1 MVQFQDTR
9 KLITFSLRLRCSML
23 PQSDASPINV
33 KLLALS
39 VDIMLKRNNQQVCL
53 THCSHM
59 QQASHSIYE
68 WKTLYR
74 AGGMYFLDT
83 PSCLFSTN
91 ASWKEYLTVRHI
103 HLTNLFIF
111 LKVVTVFIG
120 VTSLDLPLS
129 LAELRFLNAKCV
141 AVLPPLVPTPP
152 RSSPPVYSVSLW
164 LTVLRRDVGD
174 IVGQKWTQDLFRA
187 KGFLYWPVSSWTV
200 TRSRTL
206 KDVSSLSG
214 WQHRWHT
221 KLTCIVVLDDL
232 DTSIVTTTRH
242 ALTSNTTFR

>member
-1 MVQFQDTR
+1 MKMIPVKNHPLRQWSQFQDTR
-9 KLITFSLRLRCSML
+9 TLITFSLRLRCSML
-23 PQSDASPINV
+23 PQSDASPISV

-53 THCSHM
+53 IHCSHM

-68 WKTLYR
+68 CKTLYR

-103 HLTNLFIF
+103 QLTNLLNF

-120 VTSLDLPLS
+120 VTSLDLSLS

-141 AVLPPLVPTPP
+141 VLPPPVPSPP
-152 RSSPPVYSVSLW
+152 RSSPPVYSVSL
-164 LTVLRRDVGD
+164 
-174 IVGQKWTQDLFRA
+174 
-187 KGFLYWPVSSWTV
+187 
-200 TRSRTL
+200 
-206 KDVSSLSG
+206 
-214 WQHRWHT
+214 
-221 KLTCIVVLDDL
+221 
-232 DTSIVTTTRH
+232 
-242 ALTSNTTFR
+242 